1 MGGKKAPVE
10 NSKKVAGNAKKAEA
24 AAGKKAAEDQKK
36 AAAESAEWQ
45 KGSKDGSKAEAAAAK
60 QAEAAR
66 KKAEKEA
73 LLKEEEASLPSKPGK
88 KPPVKKARGLD
99 LSGLDAPSSK
109 KELSALNATGI
120 DDALDA
126 LDLTKGNT
134 DKIDRHPERRF
145 KAAYNA
151 FEERRLDEMKD
162 EKGLRR
168 QQKIDQIRK
177 EFEKHPDN
185 PFNQV
190 QGTYNMSKEEMAELR
205 EAERQKL
212 ENRLGA

>member
-1 MGGKKAPVE
+1 MEEGLQGRQQSVCITLFLI
-10 NSKKVAGNAKKAEA
+10 SHH
-24 AAGKKAAEDQKK
+24 QKTDTLLSA
-36 AAAESAEWQ
+36 AAAE
-45 KGSKDGSKAEAAAAK
+45 K

-99 LSGLDAPSSK
+99 LSGLDGPSSK
-109 KELSALNATGI
+109 NVLSALNATGI

-126 LDLTKGNT
+126 LDLTKGNN

-145 KAAYNA
+145 KAAYTA
-151 FEERRLDEMKD
+151 FETRRLDEMKD

-205 EAERQKL
+205 DSERQKL

>member
-1 MGGKKAPVE
+1 MLTSDP
-10 NSKKVAGNAKKAEA
+10 S
-24 AAGKKAAEDQKK
+24 D
-36 AAAESAEWQ
+36 
-45 KGSKDGSKAEAAAAK
+45 AAAAK
-60 QAEAAR
+60 AEEAAR
-66 KKAEKEA
+66 KKAEKDA
-73 LLKEEEASLPSKPGK
+73 LLKEEEASLPSKAGGK
-88 KPPVKKARGLD
+88 KPPVKKSKGLD

-109 KELSALNATGI
+109 KDLAALNATGI
-120 DDALDA
+120 DNAIDALS
-126 LDLTKGNT
+126 LTANSQ

-168 QQKIDQIRK
+168 QQKVEQIRK

-190 QGTYNMSKEEMAELR
+190 SGRFDMSKEEINALKESER
-205 EAERQKL
+205 DKKEALLTET
-212 ENRLGA
+212 

>member
-1 MGGKKAPVE
+1 M
-10 NSKKVAGNAKKAEA
+10 
-24 AAGKKAAEDQKK
+24 
-36 AAAESAEWQ
+36 
-45 KGSKDGSKAEAAAAK
+45 
-60 QAEAAR
+60 
-66 KKAEKEA
+66 
-73 LLKEEEASLPSKPGK
+73 KEEEASLPNKPGK
-88 KPPVKKARGLD
+88 KAPVKKARGLD

-126 LDLTKGNT
+126 LSLTKANNE
-134 DKIDRHPERRF
+134 KIDRHPERRF

-151 FEERRLDEMKD
+151 YEEKRLEEMKD

-177 EFEKHPDN
+177 EFDKHPDN

-190 QGTYNMSKEEMAELR
+190 AGTYNMSKEEMQALR
-205 EAERQKL
+205 DSERAKL